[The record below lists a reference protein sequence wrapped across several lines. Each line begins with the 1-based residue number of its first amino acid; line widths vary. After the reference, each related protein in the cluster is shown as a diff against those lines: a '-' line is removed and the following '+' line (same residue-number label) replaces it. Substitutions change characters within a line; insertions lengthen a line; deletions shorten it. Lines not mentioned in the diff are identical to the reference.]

1 MALTNARDI
10 LNKKILGNGTSGS
23 VDASDV
29 SIDIEGLTSTKLD
42 DGLEEIVGDISDVT
56 TSVSTLDGKVDN
68 LEDAIN
74 YSSSELVVGKWI
86 DDSDIYRKMITLSEN
101 VSVTAETWTNLFELS
116 DVDRMI
122 DIKVLSAA
130 KGILQ
135 NFLYKPNQGYIQG
148 YYLSNFTFGAGT
160 IFIVDYIK
168 PAPAPEPTEAKK
180 RTNKK

>member
-86 DDSDIYRKMITLSEN
+86 DDSDIYRKMI
-101 VSVTAETWTNLFELS
+101 
-116 DVDRMI
+116 
-122 DIKVLSAA
+122 K
-130 KGILQ
+130 
-135 NFLYKPNQGYIQG
+135 
-148 YYLSNFTFGAGT
+148 
-160 IFIVDYIK
+160 
-168 PAPAPEPTEAKK
+168 
-180 RTNKK
+180 